1 MSNSALVSST
11 GPFYTTFWSNKNG
24 STKDESFEGQ
34 FVAWRPKKLKNFE
47 KILGW
52 IKLVTKKPTGIGVWL
67 DFSIFLAFMAHIG
80 LQKACPLYSHPFLI
94 KK

>member
-1 MSNSALVSST
+1 MRMGVQKMSLLKVNM
-11 GPFYTTFWSNKNG
+11 YH
-24 STKDESFEGQ
+24 EGQ
-34 FVAWRPKKLKNFE
+34 KNWRILK

-80 LQKACPLYSHPFLI
+80 LQKACPLYSHPLLI
-94 KK
+94 QK